1 MCHCKVLLEMQGL
14 THLKKEI
21 AEFKRQ
27 KEEETVRFEE
37 YKKEEIRK
45 LK

>member
-1 MCHCKVLLEMQGL
+1 M
-14 THLKKEI
+14 KKEI

-27 KEEETVRFEE
+27 KEEEMMRFDE

-45 LK
+45 LKYVITKVL

>member
-1 MCHCKVLLEMQGL
+1 M
-14 THLKKEI
+14 KKEI

-27 KEEETVRFEE
+27 KEEEMTRFEE

>member
-1 MCHCKVLLEMQGL
+1 MIGYCSLN
-14 THLKKEI
+14 LKKEI

-27 KEEETVRFEE
+27 KEEEVTRLEE

-45 LK
+45 LKYIYK